1 MKRDPYRD
9 RAEKDRKEI
18 QSAKP
23 ASRTENSQQTAHSR
37 VELHGKKREEKKSG
51 KKPFPLTGLL
61 LATFIVL
68 PLTVVLAAVYLFS
81 DNETG
86 ITNAT
91 LENANEF
98 QIEKMRETALSD
110 KTEPVIAEENNDSA
124 SEEIT
129 EEASEE
135 ALEEEPADQTEEEP
149 AEQPVEQPVEEP
161 AEEVEQPAEEPAEP
175 AAETPEPSGSTH
187 TVQANETLYR
197 ISVNYGLGP
206 DGVEQLKQINGLG
219 NNEIYVGQ
227 VLQLP

>member
-23 ASRTENSQQTAHSR
+23 ASTNESSQQTAHSR

-110 KTEPVIAEENNDSA
+110 KTEPVLAEENNDAA
-124 SEEIT
+124 SEEIV
-129 EEASEE
+129 EETPEE
-135 ALEEEPADQTEEEP
+135 SPQEETSDQAAEEP
-149 AEQPVEQPVEEP
+149 AEQP
-161 AEEVEQPAEEPAEP
+161 AEEVEQPAEPVEQPAEETEP
-175 AAETPEPSGSTH
+175 VEETPEPSGSTH

-206 DGVEQLKQINGLG
+206 DGVDQLKQINGLG
-219 NNEIYVGQ
+219 DNEIFVGQ